1 MNPPL
6 IDQPEAVSRSRR
18 TIAGIVALMGW
29 LAYAWLWVPLLTL
42 LAWAV
47 GIRTAWQR
55 LYLEHNAVDPFILAS
70 LPVIAVVC
78 GLLLIGWAEYNRA
91 RFTDADERKR
101 RKDVDEDA
109 VSERLGAALPVTE
122 ALRAHR
128 VVSVKLNDDAQ
139 PIAVRPG
146 RV

>member
-18 TIAGIVALMGW
+18 TIAGVIALVGW
-29 LAYAWLWVPLLTL
+29 LAYAWLWVPVLTL
-42 LAWAV
+42 VAWAV
-47 GIRTAWQR
+47 GIRTVWQR
-55 LYLEHNAVDPFILAS
+55 LYLDHNALEPFILAS
-70 LPVIAVVC
+70 LPVIAVAC

-101 RKDVDEDA
+101 RKDVNEEA
-109 VSERLGAALPVTE
+109 VGERLGASLQVVE

-128 VVSVKLNDDAQ
+128 VVTVTLDDNAQ
-139 PIAVRPG
+139 PVAIRPG
-146 RV
+146 PV

>member
-6 IDQPEAVSRSRR
+6 IDQPEAVSRARR
-18 TIAGIVALMGW
+18 TLAGVIALVGW
-29 LAYAWLWVPLLTL
+29 LAYAWLWVPVLTL
-42 LAWAV
+42 VAWAL

-55 LYLEHNAVDPFILAS
+55 LYLDHDALEPFILAS

-101 RKDVDEDA
+101 RKDVNEEA
-109 VSERLGAALPVTE
+109 VGERLGASLQVAE

-128 VVSVKLNDDAQ
+128 VVTVKLDDDAQ
-139 PIAVRPG
+139 PVAIRPG
-146 RV
+146 PV

>member
-18 TIAGIVALMGW
+18 TIAGVITLLGW
-29 LAYAWLWVPLLTL
+29 LAYAWLWVPVLTL
-42 LAWAV
+42 VAWAV

-70 LPVIAVVC
+70 LPVIAIVC

-109 VSERLGAALPVTE
+109 VSERLGAPLQVSE

-128 VVSVKLNDDAQ
+128 VVTVTLNDDAL
-139 PIAVRPG
+139 PVAVRPG
-146 RV
+146 TG